1 MASLLVE
8 SRKKMLPNQATVFV
22 VDDEQQARESVC
34 ALVQSM
40 HCAVKAFD
48 SAEAFLQAYGGDA
61 GCVVTDYRMAGL
73 NGLELQE
80 KLSGQG
86 HEIPVIIVT
95 AYART
100 TMTVQAIKSGAVT
113 MLDKPY
119 SEDDL
124 WRAIRE
130 GLTLD
135 EKRREERNKR
145 AEMTTRMAS
154 LNPKE
159 REVLELIV
167 AGEPNKAMAN
177 RLDVSLRTIENRRRT
192 VFSKLGAQ
200 TVAELVALVLKQQQ
214 KPAN

>member
-1 MASLLVE
+1 MTAD
-8 SRKKMLPNQATVFV
+8 QATVFV
-22 VDDEQQARESVC
+22 VDDEQQARDSVC

-40 HCAVKAFD
+40 NFRAKAFD
-48 SAEAFLQAYGGDA
+48 SAEAFLQEYDGAA

-80 KLSGQG
+80 RLSEQG

-100 TMTVQAIKSGAVT
+100 PMTVRAIKNGAIT

-135 EKRREERNKR
+135 EQRRQECSER
-145 AEMTTRMAS
+145 AELTTRMAS
-154 LNPKE
+154 LNEKE
-159 REVLELIV
+159 RQVLDLIV

-177 RLDVSLRTIENRRRT
+177 KLDVSLRTIENRRRT

-200 TVAELVALVLKQQQ
+200 TVAELVTLVLMQQSDRSH
-214 KPAN
+214 

>member
-1 MASLLVE
+1 MTT
-8 SRKKMLPNQATVFV
+8 NTATVFV
-22 VDDEQQARESVC
+22 IDDEVQARESVC

-40 HCAVKAFD
+40 NFPSQAFE
-48 SAEAFLQAYGGDA
+48 SGEQFLEHYDGSP
-61 GCVVTDYRMAGL
+61 GCVVSDYRMAGM

-80 KLSGQG
+80 QLSARG

-100 TMTVQAIKSGAVT
+100 PVTVQAIQNGAVT

-124 WRAIRE
+124 WGAIRE
-130 GLTLD
+130 GLTRD
-135 EKRREERNKR
+135 EKLRQVREQR
-145 AEMTTRMAS
+145 ADITNRLAS
-154 LNPKE
+154 LNEKE
-159 REVLELIV
+159 KQVLDLIV

-177 RLDVSLRTIENRRRT
+177 KLDVSLRTIENRRRT

-200 TVAELVALVLKQQQ
+200 TVAELVTLVLRQSA
-214 KPAN
+214 PVAV

>member
-1 MASLLVE
+1 MTSDL
-8 SRKKMLPNQATVFV
+8 ATVFII
-22 VDDEQQARESVC
+22 DDEQPARDSVC

-40 HCAVKAFD
+40 HYPAKAFD
-48 SAEAFLQAYGGDA
+48 SAEAFLQAYDGRA
-61 GCVVTDYRMAGL
+61 GCVVTDYRMTGL
-73 NGLELQE
+73 NGLELQQRLTE
-80 KLSGQG
+80 LG

-95 AYART
+95 AYAKT
-100 TMTVQAIKSGAVT
+100 SMTVQAVKNGAVT

-135 EKRREERNKR
+135 ERRRQECDER

-154 LNPKE
+154 LNEKE
-159 REVLELIV
+159 RQVLDLIV

-177 RLDVSLRTIENRRRT
+177 QLDVSLRTIENRRRS
-192 VFSKLGAQ
+192 VFSKLKAQ
-200 TVAELVALVLKQQQ
+200 TVAELVTLVLKQQSHRSH
-214 KPAN
+214 